1 MLSNYQNNNTLEKT
15 MSWLEE
21 NEPQLAKEIAGK
33 DDKIMD
39 FKVMKHFAYA
49 SKETYNTDRWA
60 VLGESGLF
68 GDPFY
73 SPGTD
78 FITMANT
85 FTGDLILRDFE
96 GEDILFRTNF
106 YAQLVRAVYENWMPI
121 YVDQYSLW
129 GSTQIMVAKIV
140 WDWAAY
146 WSVNTLLYV
155 NKGLTNMELM
165 LKVVKGPNN
174 FMGRYGELTAQ
185 MQRLFKAAKP
195 YDTDDL
201 TDHYIDVF
209 DLDFLKVMQEDI
221 VEKQIGEEELLVKLV
236 ENLGLLEH
244 IAAETF
250 RLFSN
255 KAHGTSMDIEVDPYT
270 MSLDP
275 NVTVESDNSSVLGR
289 HDYIANEMKNMWL
302 YTYPKEIEE
311 PSVL

>member
-1 MLSNYQNNNTLEKT
+1 
-15 MSWLEE
+15 
-21 NEPQLAKEIAGK
+21 
-33 DDKIMD
+33 
-39 FKVMKHFAYA
+39 
-49 SKETYNTDRWA
+49 
-60 VLGESGLF
+60 
-68 GDPFY
+68 
-73 SPGTD
+73 
-78 FITMANT
+78 
-85 FTGDLILRDFE
+85 
-96 GEDILFRTNF
+96 
-106 YAQLVRAVYENWMPI
+106 
-121 YVDQYSLW
+121 
-129 GSTQIMVAKIV
+129 MVAKIV